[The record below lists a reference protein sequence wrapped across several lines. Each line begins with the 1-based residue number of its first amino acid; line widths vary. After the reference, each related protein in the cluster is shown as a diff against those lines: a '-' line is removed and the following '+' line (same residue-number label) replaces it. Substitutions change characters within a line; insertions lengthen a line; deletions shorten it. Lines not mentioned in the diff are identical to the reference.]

1 MATAR
6 FRIHPD
12 LAAFLPRERR
22 RDVFD
27 YVCARAATL
36 KNALEALGIPHTEI
50 ARLTVNGAP
59 ATLDR
64 IVREGD
70 EIGAEGWTS
79 TGRVQPAAH
88 ARFVA
93 DAHLGAL
100 ARFLRMLG
108 FDTVHDNGLSDETI
122 RELALED
129 GRVVLTRD
137 RELLKCREIALGA
150 YVRALAPALQLRE
163 IAGRFGLA
171 PHARPFTRCLRC
183 NASLLPVHKAD
194 VIERVPE
201 QVARQQNVFRRCP
214 ACERIYWPGS
224 HLARMRAAL
233 SGMLGDALDLSPAV
247 VFSDNDER

>member
-12 LAAFLPRERR
+12 LAAFLPAERR
-22 RDVFD
+22 LGAFA
-27 YVCARAATL
+27 YACARAATM

-50 ARLTVNGAP
+50 ALLVVNGAH

-70 EIGAEGWTS
+70 EVWAEGWAS
-79 TGRVQPAAH
+79 TGQAQPAGH

-122 RELALED
+122 RDLAAEC

-150 YVRALAPALQLRE
+150 YVRALAPGLQLRE
-163 IAGRFGLA
+163 IVGRFGLA

-183 NASLLPVHKAD
+183 NVPLLPVDKAD
-194 VIERVPE
+194 VLERVPA
-201 QVARQQNVFRRCP
+201 QVAQQHHVFQRCP
-214 ACERIYWPGS
+214 GCARIYWPGS
-224 HLARMRAAL
+224 HHARMRAAL
-233 SGMLGDALDLSPAV
+233 SGMLGDAPDLPALTLDGGE
-247 VFSDNDER
+247 ER